1 VTVASPFCA
10 RSLLRFAAKVAPP
23 ERRVWFDAM
32 IVEMDH
38 MPVDARLGFALG
50 GFIAAIRERIASPAF
65 ILASTRWLL
74 VGGAMAW
81 AAMHLWF
88 AERIA
93 LEGASSLKFFTY
105 CVAVIF
111 MAGGIVTVRFGL
123 KVLAILGAPVIFLFG
138 IAAAGINMLLPDSQD
153 TTLYL
158 ALIAEDIFVL
168 LVATLMAFAAS
179 RFAEHGKVMGQ

>member
-1 VTVASPFCA
+1 VTLTSRLRA
-10 RSLLRFAAKVAPP
+10 RSLLRFAAKIAPS

-38 MPVDARLGFALG
+38 MPDNALLGFALG
-50 GFIAAIRERIASPAF
+50 GFSTAIRERIASPSF
-65 ILASTRWLL
+65 ILASARWLL
-74 VGGAMAW
+74 VGGAMVW

-111 MAGGIVTVRFGL
+111 IAGGIVTARFGL
-123 KVLAILGAPVIFLFG
+123 KVAAIFATPLIFLYG
-138 IAAAGINMLLPDSQD
+138 IAAAGINMLLPDTQE

-158 ALIAEDIFVL
+158 ALIAEDISVL
-168 LVATLMAFAAS
+168 LVATLIAFAAS
-179 RFAEHGKVMGQ
+179 RFAEHERVIGQ